1 MSDSTR
7 IDMNKVMEASLGEV
21 SNKITVTFKKTV
33 LIRDYETEVIEA
45 TNAVEFEHPLSGIER
60 MFVSAIIEVQM
71 EYTTYVNLMSKG
83 LITQT
88 EFVNRKQTLEESLY
102 SIKYKADQILGEG
115 IIDKYL
121 EYNNLE
127 KAGDSNV

>member
-1 MSDSTR
+1 MANDINR

-45 TNAVEFEHPLSGIER
+45 TNSVEFDRPLIGIER
-60 MFVSAIIEVQM
+60 MFVSAIIETQM

-83 LITQT
+83 LITKS
-88 EFVNRKQTLEESLY
+88 EFATRKQTLEETLF

-115 IIDKYL
+115 VIDKYL
-121 EYNNLE
+121 DYKNLD
-127 KAGDSNV
+127 K

>member
-1 MSDSTR
+1 MANDINR

-45 TNAVEFEHPLSGIER
+45 TNSVEFDRPLIGIER
-60 MFVSAIIEVQM
+60 MFVSAIIETQM

-83 LITQT
+83 LITKS
-88 EFVNRKQTLEESLY
+88 EFATRKQTLEETLF

-115 IIDKYL
+115 FIDKYL
-121 EYNNLE
+121 DYKNLD
-127 KAGDSNV
+127 K